1 MLNRTRYRLAD
12 KVVDPAQC
20 TILSGGNLLKVELR
34 AMQVL
39 LCLINHAGEPVSRD
53 MLLDEVW
60 SGGEVSDNAINRII
74 GILRNQLGDNA
85 KSPNFIKTLPK
96 VGYVLIASVTLVKE
110 VTKHE
115 KFATEVI
122 AGAELDKVE
131 SKKQVFK
138 RSLFATLYQH
148 AGKTALLFTVLLS
161 LLIFSVYLISH
172 NSTIDNAQYVKT
184 ELKRLTYQDGQE
196 LSPMLSVDGKYLTFA
211 KRDLGEKNWRIGLMT
226 LGSGKTHFLDD
237 AFDSQGYP
245 AFSPDGSKIA
255 YLSFNLVGGC
265 QINIVEVNAGQFGRI
280 SKVTDCKSI
289 IQSTSIVWHP
299 SGKSLYYTDEDH
311 EKNFV
316 SERMVF
322 SIDIAGVNKKQLS
335 QPYSIGGG
343 DYSISLSPNG
353 RYLAVVRNVRWY
365 QVQVMLLSLDTG
377 NWQKLFTSALPLHT
391 VGWSHDSESVIYHG
405 EGSNLMGYNIDS
417 KTHTQLTN
425 ILQPVFSPISN
436 SKGDIV
442 AVLGKLYDGEV
453 WRLPVSFSSA
463 KKTKKTITIDDEN
476 IRLSQFIASNGS
488 DSRPVVT
495 LNGQHLAFV
504 STRTGGHQVW
514 LKSKDGTEKQ
524 LTQFKD
530 ITSIMD
536 IHFSVDGNQILGR
549 TNHQPFIYDFTT
561 DKVKYINIKEE
572 YELYSVAWGPDSR
585 TIMASFDILGKS
597 SLRLVDIMSGKVFDT
612 LAEGSEFGLF
622 SSTGKLYFTQRLKEG
637 LWTLENGET
646 KLIRKEFN
654 VILDL
659 SWTIV
664 GDYVYNLTYRDGR
677 TDIDRFNLNTG
688 ELSSI
693 MLLNGNHQ
701 SLSIAVDRE
710 EVIYLGIFNETNTN
724 IVKVML

>member
-20 TILSGGNLLKVELR
+20 TILSGNNLLKVELR

-96 VGYVLIASVTLVKE
+96 VGYVLIAPVTLIKE

-148 AGKTALLFTVLLS
+148 ARKTALLFTVLLS

-172 NSTIDNAQYVKT
+172 NSTIENAQYVKT
-184 ELKRLTYQDGQE
+184 ELKRLTYLDGQE
-196 LSPMLSVDGKYLTFA
+196 LSPMLSTEGKYLTFA
-211 KRDLGEKNWRIGLMT
+211 KHELGGENWRIGLMT
-226 LGSGKTHFLDD
+226 LGSRKTYFLDD
-237 AFDSQGYP
+237 PFDSQSYP

-255 YLSFNLVGGC
+255 YLSYNRGGGC
-265 QINIVEVNAGQFGRI
+265 QINMVEVNEGEFGEI
-280 SKVTDCKSI
+280 SKLTDCKSI

-299 SGKSLYYTDEDH
+299 SGKSIYYTDEDH
-311 EKNFV
+311 QKTFL
-316 SERMVF
+316 SERMLF
-322 SIDIAGVNKKQLS
+322 SIDVTGANKKQLS

-353 RYLAVVRNVRWY
+353 RFIAVIRNVRWY

-377 NWQKLFTSALPLHT
+377 NWQKLFSLDLALHT
-391 VGWSHDSESVIYHG
+391 VAWSRDSGSLIYRG
-405 EGSNLMGYNIDS
+405 EGAHLMKYNIDS
-417 KTHTQLTN
+417 QAHIQMTN
-425 ILQPVFSPISN
+425 ILQPIFSPVSN
-436 SKGDIV
+436 QSGDVV
-442 AVLGKLYDGEV
+442 AVLGKLYDGEI
-453 WRLPVSFSSA
+453 WRQSISSSSTSKEVTNNEKDASFSQL
-463 KKTKKTITIDDEN
+463 I
-476 IRLSQFIASNGS
+476 LSNGS
-488 DSRPVVT
+488 DSRPIVT
-495 LNGQHLAFV
+495 LDGVNLAFV
-504 STRTGGHQVW
+504 STRTGDPQLW
-514 LKSKDGTEKQ
+514 LKSRDGTEKQ

-530 ITSIMD
+530 VSFIMD
-536 IHFSVDGNQILGR
+536 IHFSTDGTKILGR
-549 TNHQPFIYDFTT
+549 NNRQPFIYDFETES
-561 DKVKYINIKEE
+561 VNYIDIKEK
-572 YELYSVAWGPDSR
+572 YELYGVAWGPDSQ

-597 SLRLVDIMSGKVFDT
+597 SLRLVNIKSGEVFDA

-622 SSTGKLYFTQRLKEG
+622 SDSGQLYFTQRSKEG
-637 LWTLENGET
+637 LWTLENGEV
-646 KLIRKEFN
+646 KLVRDEFN

-664 GDYVYNLTYRDGR
+664 DDYVYNLTHREGR
-677 TDIDRFNLNTG
+677 TEIDRFNLTTG

-693 MLLNGNHQ
+693 NIIEDKHV
-701 SLSIAVDRE
+701 LSIAVDRD
-710 EVIYLGIFNETNTN
+710 EVIYLGIYNESNTN
-724 IVKVML
+724 IIKVDM